1 MVTNCD
7 INLLADDTLVSVSD
21 NEVESAIQKFNS
33 KLENILKWLELNELK
48 LNTSKT
54 KAIMSGN
61 NILCVINGNIVID
74 IVLLK
79 NSLTSLVVILSLTLW
94 WHKQ

>member
-79 NSLTSLVVILSLTLW
+79 NSLTSLVVTLSLTLW